1 MGYKHGI
8 EVEELQTPL
17 SAPLEGTAG
26 LQVVF
31 GAAPIH
37 LSEDP
42 AATVNNPIKVNSF
55 EEASRLL
62 GYSDDWETYP
72 MCANMYLSLIH
83 I

>member
-1 MGYKHGI
+1 M
-8 EVEELQTPL
+8 P
-17 SAPLEGTAG
+17 
-26 LQVVF
+26 VVF
-31 GAAPIH
+31 SAAPIH

-72 MCANMYLSLIH
+72 MCANMYASFKVFNISPVIYVNVL
-83 I
+83 